1 MGDAVAHAVIT
12 YAFDTRSVNG
22 EGTGHPVGPPGQY
35 TAGTPVGAAAA
46 TTGGLHDDHAVR

>member
-22 EGTGHPVGPPGQY
+22 EGTGHPVSPPGQHV
-35 TAGTPVGAAAA
+35 AGIPVA
-46 TTGGLHDDHAVR
+46 